1 MLRLYESAQIAQ
13 HLQDVLIDRV
23 DMKQVVLHL
32 PDDAAE
38 HRQVP
43 PEHRQVVHTAQLVQH
58 ALRLLQQR

>member
-1 MLRLYESAQIAQ
+1 M
-13 HLQDVLIDRV
+13 QDVLVDRV

-43 PEHRQVVHTAQLVQH
+43 AEHRQVVHAAQLVQY
-58 ALRLLQQR
+58 AAAAAAASR